1 MLDIVEKVVVYARSI
16 LVSAYIKIRYGK
28 RVDIRLWN
36 SIRGKL
42 SFWIDS
48 NSKISCGNFLMCLGP
63 NYFKAVHGGRIVIGD
78 KCFFNRNCSITS
90 IGKISIGEH
99 CTIANNVVIVDHD
112 HNIDLDKKD
121 RMYTVEDIHIGNYV
135 WIGANAV
142 ILKGVTIGDNA
153 VIAAGAV
160 VSNDVEAEC
169 IYGGVPARK
178 IKRLQIRK

>member
-1 MLDIVEKVVVYARSI
+1 MLNIVEKVVVYARSI
-16 LVSAYIKIRYGK
+16 LVSVCIKVRYGK

-42 SFWIDS
+42 SLWIDS

-90 IGKISIGEH
+90 VGNISIGEH

-135 WIGANAV
+135 WVGANVV

-160 VSNDVEAEC
+160 VSDNVEAEC